1 MVLLERVN
9 LIQFFL
15 YEARD
20 VDIGRNTAFLG
31 PNGTGKRRFWM
42 QFR

>member
-15 YEARD
+15 YEAPGCRYREKY
-20 VDIGRNTAFLG
+20 GLPRA
-31 PNGTGKRRFWM
+31 
-42 QFR
+42 

>member
-15 YEARD
+15 CEARD

-31 PNGTGKRRFWM
+31 VAADRKLT
-42 QFR
+42 Q